1 MWFPRFLFDW
11 VLLLHCLVLM
21 ICVGCCNIGALCCRV
36 LFGDGAGGFSR
47 FGDRLT
53 VSVVLLVLV
62 LL

>member
-1 MWFPRFLFDW
+1 
-11 VLLLHCLVLM
+11 M
-21 ICVGCCNIGALCCRV
+21 ICVGCCNIGVLCCRV